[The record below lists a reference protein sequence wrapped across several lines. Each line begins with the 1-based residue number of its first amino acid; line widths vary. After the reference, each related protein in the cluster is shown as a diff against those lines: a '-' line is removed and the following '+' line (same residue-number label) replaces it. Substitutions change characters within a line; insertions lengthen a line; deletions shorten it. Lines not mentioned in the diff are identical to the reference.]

1 MNAMQVQAIANLV
14 NFAIFLFILFKWA
27 LPAAKQVIRDRHA
40 AIVELV
46 RHADETHQR
55 ANEAL
60 SQTQS
65 RLAGVD
71 AELNNLVSQAKQL
84 ASAQAAEVESNAK
97 ADAERLRAQAKAEI
111 ERERQAAVEEIR
123 QLMLNQAFERVTAE
137 LQSSMTP
144 ERQRELVNSLVQKVG
159 DGSLALK

>member
-1 MNAMQVQAIANLV
+1 MSAVQVQAIANIV
-14 NFAIFLFILFKWA
+14 NFLLFLFILFKWA
-27 LPAAKQVIRDRHA
+27 LPAAKKVIADRHK
-40 AIVELV
+40 AIVDLV
-46 RHADETHQR
+46 RHADETEAR

-60 SQTQS
+60 AQTKS

-71 AELNNLVSQAKQL
+71 AELSGLLDQAKSL
-84 ASAQAAEVESNAK
+84 ASAQAADLEQTAR

-123 QLMLNQAFERVTAE
+123 RLMLNQAFERATAE
-137 LQSSMTP
+137 LQSSMNP
-144 ERQRELVNSLVQKVG
+144 ERQRQLVDSLVQKVG